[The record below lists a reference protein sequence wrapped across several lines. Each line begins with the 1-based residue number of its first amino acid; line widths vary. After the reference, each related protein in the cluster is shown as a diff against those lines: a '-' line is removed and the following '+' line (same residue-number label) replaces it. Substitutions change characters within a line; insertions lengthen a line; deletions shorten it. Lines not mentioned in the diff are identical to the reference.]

1 LCNIENFNL
10 ENSLTYNFLCKDPI
24 KSLLKIIED
33 ILSTLWG
40 HDEDF
45 DTYDEDSFSTIESEK
60 GNDLGCEQQI
70 IKCQELN
77 GRLLPSTS
85 RSCEIK
91 YGKNTTK
98 RAKMRL
104 AMRRKRGKCSVK
116 RDNEHI
122 SKTVQLIMNI
132 MQKRDNQ
139 NGL

>member
-1 LCNIENFNL
+1 M
-10 ENSLTYNFLCKDPI
+10 KV
-24 KSLLKIIED
+24 IED

-45 DTYDEDSFSTIESEK
+45 DSEDGDNFSTIDSEK

-70 IKCQELN
+70 IKCQQLN

-85 RSCEIK
+85 RACEIK
-91 YGKNTTK
+91 YGKDTTK

-104 AMRRKRGKCSVK
+104 AMRKKRGNCSVK
-116 RDNEHI
+116 RDNEQI
-122 SKTVQLIMNI
+122 SKTVEMIMDI
-132 MQKRDNQ
+132 MRKRDNQ